1 MKKWVIYA
9 ILALIVVVIGYGIA
23 GNRKVGSSDKI
34 RVGAAI
40 ALTGFGADF
49 GQSESNA
56 IALLKEKYG
65 DNENIEFYIEDTK
78 SDVKSGLNAV
88 KKLISTDKCGIVF
101 CELSSIVNAT
111 SGIVGKAGATLI
123 APVYLENLKDMP
135 FAIRDLPS
143 ADQENAALIAF
154 LKANDIACE
163 KMGLLYSNDVFGQT
177 CCTSMKKFL
186 PVGSVVSFESA
197 IDESAL
203 RETALKAIEKQ
214 PDVIYLGSMSESLGL
229 LVKFLRE
236 NGYNKEIITTDAFSY
251 DYINSLAG
259 EYAKGVRYVD
269 FMDSPEYKEFRK
281 NYEQRFGI
289 KCVPSAMLCYDGIS
303 IVISA
308 LKSGK
313 DMNGSTYQGLT
324 GELIIK
330 DNEII
335 YPIEVKTWN

>member
-1 MKKWVIYA
+1 MKKWIFFVV
-9 ILALIVVVIGYGIA
+9 LALIVVVIGYGIA
-23 GNRKVGSSDKI
+23 DNNNRGSADKI

-56 IALLKEKYG
+56 ITLLKERYG
-65 DNENIEFYIEDTK
+65 ANEDIEFYIEDTK
-78 SDVKSGLNAV
+78 SDVKSGLNAI
-88 KKLISTDKCGIVF
+88 KKLINVNKCNIIY
-101 CELSSIVNAT
+101 CELSSIVNAS
-111 SGIVGKAGATLI
+111 SGIVEEAKATLI

-143 ADQENAALIAF
+143 ADQENAALIDF
-154 LKANDIACE
+154 LKVNGITCDNIVV
-163 KMGLLYSNDVFGQT
+163 LYSNDVFGQT
-177 CCTSMKKFL
+177 CYTSFKKLL
-186 PVGSVVSFESA
+186 PVGSMISYESA

-203 RETALKAIEKQ
+203 RETSLKAIAKQ

-229 LVKFLRE
+229 LVKFLRQ

-251 DYINSLAG
+251 SYINSLAG

-269 FMDSPEYKEFRK
+269 FKDSPEYKGFRDI
-281 NYEQRFGI
+281 YEQRFGI

-303 IVISA
+303 TIISSF
-308 LKSGK
+308 KSGK
-313 DMNGSTYQGLT
+313 DMNGSTYHGLT
-324 GELIIK
+324 GELKIK

>member
-23 GNRKVGSSDKI
+23 GSNNDASSDKI

-40 ALTGFGADF
+40 AVTGFGADF

-56 IALLKEKYG
+56 ITLLKEKYSA
-65 DNENIEFYIEDTK
+65 NENIEFYIEDTK

-88 KKLISTDKCGIVF
+88 KKLLSANKCNIIY

-111 SGIVGKAGATLI
+111 SGIVDKAGATLI

-154 LKANDIACE
+154 LKANNITCE
-163 KMGLLYSNDVFGQT
+163 KIGLLYSNDVFGQT
-177 CCTSMKKFL
+177 CSRSIRKLL

-197 IDESAL
+197 IDETAL
-203 RETALKAIEKQ
+203 RETALKAIAEK

-229 LVKFLRE
+229 LVKFLRQ

-269 FMDSPEYKEFRK
+269 FMDSPEYKKFRR

-313 DMNGSTYQGLT
+313 DMNGSTYHGLT
-324 GELIIK
+324 GELKII